1 MLRARF
7 RPPADIFPV
16 DPWRLDSRAFAPEF
30 TEEAE
35 TIFALG
41 NGYLGLRGSHEEG
54 HPVREP
60 GTYLNGFFEYRR
72 IVYGET
78 AYGFPER
85 GQTMLDCPNGM
96 ILQLF
101 VDGDPLVLGQQET
114 RRYRRTLDM
123 KRAVLE
129 RDITWTTPN
138 GKQVRLKTTRLV
150 SLTHRH
156 LACIQME
163 VMSEDADAELM
174 IVSELRN
181 AGPPVEREGEAD
193 DPRAGHAFE
202 ARVLQ
207 PAGRRL
213 LEAGGILSFTTPWS
227 RQTVACGID
236 HRLDTECHSGVEVS
250 AEDEVVRVEYRIHAC
265 PGMPIRLT
273 KFLAYHFD
281 DRRSPEEL
289 RDQASWTLRDARE
302 AGFEAVAADQ
312 EAAAAEFWAAS
323 DVEIRGD
330 ARKQQVIRWN
340 LFQLLQASRRI
351 DGAGIAARGLTGR
364 AYEGHYFWDTEIYI
378 LPFLAYTAPRI
389 ARGLLRRRYVQ
400 LPQARARA
408 KELGHRGALYPWRTI
423 DGNEAS
429 AYFAASTAQ
438 YHINADIIYAMRK
451 YVEVTGDEDFLR
463 RYGAEM
469 LVETARL
476 WATLGW
482 YNPRRGGAFVIN
494 GVTGP
499 DEYAALVDNNYFTNL
514 MARENLAYAA
524 AVLLRLHDE
533 EPEAWRG
540 VQRRTEL
547 HPSEIE
553 EWERAA
559 SRMCLPYDETLR
571 IHPQD
576 DSFLDKQPWDF
587 AHTPRE
593 KYPLLLHFHP
603 LNLYRHQV
611 IKQADVL
618 LAMVL
623 LGHQF
628 TREHKRRNFD
638 FYDPLTTHDS
648 SLSVCIQSIVASEI
662 GYADRALEYFDNA
675 ATMDLSDIGGNVKHG
690 AHLASIGGV
699 WLALVYGFG
708 GLTDHGGN
716 IAFSPRPPARWKG
729 MTFHMTVRGARLR
742 VSVAARETTYAL
754 LDGGPLEF
762 GHAGEALRLAPG
774 DPPLTRPN
782 PAAEAPG

>member
-16 DPWRLDSRAFAPEF
+16 DPWRLDSRAFAQEF

-35 TIFALG
+35 TIFALS

-60 GTYLNGFFEYRR
+60 GTYLNGFFEYRK

-78 AYGFPER
+78 AYGFPDR
-85 GQTMLDCPNGM
+85 GQTMLDCPDGK

-101 VDGDPLVLGQQET
+101 VDGDPLVLGRQET
-114 RRYRRTLDM
+114 LRYRRCLDM
-123 KRAVLE
+123 RRAVLE
-129 RDITWTTPN
+129 RDIVWATPN
-138 GKQVRLKTTRLV
+138 GKHVRLTTRRLV

-156 LACIQME
+156 LACIHME
-163 VMSEDADAELM
+163 VVSEDADADLM

-181 AGPPVEREGEAD
+181 AGPPVERDDGVE

-202 ARVLQ
+202 AHVLR
-207 PAGRRL
+207 PAGQRP
-213 LEAGGILSFTTPWS
+213 LETGGILSFSTAWS

-236 HRLDTECHSGVEVS
+236 HVLDTECHNSVEVS
-250 AEDEVVRVEYRIHAC
+250 ADEEMVRVEYRIHAC
-265 PGMPIRLT
+265 PGLPIRLT
-273 KFLAYHFD
+273 KYMGYHFD
-281 DRRSPEEL
+281 DRRAPEEL
-289 RDQASWTLRDARE
+289 RDQVSWTLRDAKE
-302 AGFEAVAADQ
+302 AGFEAIAAGQ
-312 EAAAAEFWAAS
+312 AEAAAAFWATS

-340 LFQLLQASRRI
+340 LFQLLQASRRV

-378 LPFLAYTAPRI
+378 LPFLTYTAPRI
-389 ARGLLRRRYVQ
+389 ARSLLRRRHQQ

-451 YVEVTGDEDFLR
+451 YVEVSGDEDFLR

-476 WATLGW
+476 WVTLGW

-524 AVLLRLHDE
+524 SVLRRFQAQ
-533 EPEAWRG
+533 EPEAWRT
-540 VQRRTEL
+540 VVRRTEL
-547 HPSEIE
+547 HVAEIE

-559 SRMCLPYDETLR
+559 SAMCLPYDETLR

-618 LAMVL
+618 LAMFL
-623 LGHQF
+623 LGQQF
-628 TREHKRRNFD
+628 TRDHKRRNFD
-638 FYDPLTTHDS
+638 FYDPRTTHDS

-662 GYADRALEYFDNA
+662 GYAERAMDYFDNA

-690 AHLASIGGV
+690 AHLAAIGGT

-708 GLTDHGGN
+708 GLTDHGGR
-716 IAFSPRPPARWKG
+716 IAFSPRLPARWKG
-729 MTFHMTVRGARLR
+729 MTFHLCIRGTRLR
-742 VSVAARETTYAL
+742 AAMTAAETCYEL
-754 LDGGPLEF
+754 LDGGPLEIE
-762 GHAGEALRLAPG
+762 HAGEALRLEPEAGPV
-774 DPPLTRPN
+774 TRPN
-782 PAAEAPG
+782 PPPAAE